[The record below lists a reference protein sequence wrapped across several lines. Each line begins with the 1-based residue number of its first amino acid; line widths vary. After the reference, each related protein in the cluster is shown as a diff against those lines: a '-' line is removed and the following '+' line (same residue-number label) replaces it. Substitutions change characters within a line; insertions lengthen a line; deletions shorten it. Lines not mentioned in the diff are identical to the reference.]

1 MNYTQIYFNAP
12 ILVMNPENISK
23 GTQNGQVEPDPDP
36 TGPENPEKPDQEG
49 EDSPEPPQTSG

>member
-1 MNYTQIYFNAP
+1 
-12 ILVMNPENISK
+12 MNPENISN